1 VSDPTLVLSRVTK
14 DFRYRRGRMRAV
26 DGVSFELRAG
36 EIVGLVG
43 PCGAGTTTLLRLA
56 AGVLAPDDGTVQLE
70 GAPIRSWRARRV
82 IGFAPENPVFPPT
95 LTVRETLEY
104 FARFH
109 VAGAARRTLVGAAL
123 ELGGLETV
131 ATWRASLLPRSW
143 TGRLALAQA
152 TLGARRVLLLDQ
164 TLSGLDPLARRELG
178 ERLRRCAGAG
188 MAVLLASHEPDVL
201 ERIVSRAVVLRRGAV
216 VRNGALAT
224 LLRHRVLEIVL
235 DRPPAQPPPGFR
247 VTAIG
252 LETDLE
258 DRTVEAALAL
268 CRLHRLAVRASR
280 VRYRSL
286 EDAVLDAC
294 DAAPR

>member
-1 VSDPTLVLSRVTK
+1 VTDPILVLSRLTK
-14 DFRYRRGRMRAV
+14 DFRQRHGWLRAV
-26 DGVSFELRAG
+26 DGVSLELVAG

-56 AGVLAPDDGTVQLE
+56 AGLLAPDDGTVWLD
-70 GAPIRSWRARRV
+70 GAPIRSWRARRLV
-82 IGFAPENPVFPPT
+82 GFAPENPVFPPT

-109 VAGAARRTLVGAAL
+109 VAGAARRALVAAAL
-123 ELGGLETV
+123 EFGGLETV
-131 ATWRASLLPRSW
+131 ARWRASLLPRGW
-143 TGRLALAQA
+143 TRRLALAQA
-152 TLGARRVLLLDQ
+152 ALGARRVLLLDQ
-164 TLSGLDPLARRELG
+164 TFSGLDPLARRELG

-188 MAVLLASHEPDVL
+188 MAVLLAAHEPDVL

-216 VRNGALAT
+216 VRHGSLAT
-224 LLRHRVLEIVL
+224 LLRQRVLEIVL

-258 DRTVEAALAL
+258 DGSVEAALAL
-268 CRLHRLAVRASR
+268 CRVHRLAVRASR

-286 EDAVLDAC
+286 EDAVLEAC
-294 DAAPR
+294 DAE